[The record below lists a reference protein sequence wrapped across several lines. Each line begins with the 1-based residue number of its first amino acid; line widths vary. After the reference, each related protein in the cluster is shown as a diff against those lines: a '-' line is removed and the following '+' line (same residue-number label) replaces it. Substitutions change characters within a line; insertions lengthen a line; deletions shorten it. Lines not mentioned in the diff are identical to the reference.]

1 MIKIIT
7 IGLFCVFSLLVF
19 GLAAFL
25 KMKGRGAMG
34 KPSLTLY
41 SFIIGKL
48 SLFSCFGV
56 YIYAL
61 LEKDYVNPIFSDRME
76 YFSFG
81 IFLFG
86 MFITLVGLVNLGM
99 ALRMGLPQEE
109 TELKTTGIY
118 RLSRNPIYVGFNLIC
133 LASVLYYPVI
143 INVALLLIVYIYH
156 HFVIRAEE
164 GFLEKR
170 FGNSWK
176 DYVKK
181 TEGTYNPK

>member
-7 IGLFCVFSLLVF
+7 IGLFCVLSLLVF
-19 GLAAFL
+19 VLAAYL
-25 KMKGRGAMG
+25 KMKGKGAMG
-34 KPSLTLY
+34 KPSLPLY

-61 LEKDYVNPIFSDRME
+61 LQKDYVNPLFSYRME
-76 YFSFG
+76 YISFG
-81 IFLFG
+81 IFLIG
-86 MFITLVGLVNLGM
+86 MFFALAGLVNLGM

-109 TELKTTGIY
+109 TELKTKGIY

-133 LASVLYYPVI
+133 LASVLYYPEI
-143 INVALLLIVYIYH
+143 FNAILFLLSCIYH
-156 HFVIRAEE
+156 HFVIKAEE

-170 FGNSWK
+170 FGNLWK
-176 DYVKK
+176 DYMKK
-181 TEGTYNPK
+181 TRRYL